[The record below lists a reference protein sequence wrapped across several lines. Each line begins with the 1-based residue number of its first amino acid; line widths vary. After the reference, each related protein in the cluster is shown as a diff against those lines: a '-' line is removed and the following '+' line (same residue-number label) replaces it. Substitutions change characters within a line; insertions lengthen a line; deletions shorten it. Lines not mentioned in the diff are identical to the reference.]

1 METYCLFG
9 FIVCIVSMMI
19 FGMSL
24 EKKVNELNQKL
35 DKVYDLLKRCYLE
48 SYNDLKTL
56 ESIILE
62 LKKAMNKNRSRRG
75 NK

>member
-1 METYCLFG
+1 MEAYCLFG

-19 FGMSL
+19 LVMGI
-24 EKKVNELNQKL
+24 KKRVNELNQKL
-35 DKVYDLLKRCYLE
+35 DKVYNRLTRCYWE

-62 LKKAMNKNRSRRG
+62 LKKAMNKDRD
-75 NK
+75 